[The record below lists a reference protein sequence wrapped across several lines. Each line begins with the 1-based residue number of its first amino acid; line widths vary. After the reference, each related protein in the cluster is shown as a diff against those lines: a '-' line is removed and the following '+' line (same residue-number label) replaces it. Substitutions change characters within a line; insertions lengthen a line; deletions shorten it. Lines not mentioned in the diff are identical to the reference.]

1 MTRKNTRLENIS
13 LAGDSLMDPLE
24 GPYSER
30 EALVLSEHRG
40 GKHRAFNPFGPMVS
54 SMSPLLR
61 TLLRTS
67 TPVIQTL
74 QISAA
79 QIFSV
84 ERRACIRWNITIYT
98 APSMA
103 RFHCYRSAS
112 VEIAESWLVDPTPES
127 RDRHVTRNRP
137 AIATA
142 VSRPSAH

>member
-13 LAGDSLMDPLE
+13 LAGQPGQFSDGPLG
-24 GPYSER
+24 GPYTER

-79 QIFSV
+79 RIFSV
-84 ERRACIRWNITIYT
+84 ERRVGILPYILHLLWPGSIVVVPPRLRSLRVGSWIQL
-98 APSMA
+98 PS
-103 RFHCYRSAS
+103 
-112 VEIAESWLVDPTPES
+112 PES
-127 RDRHVTRNRP
+127 RPPCDLARLGTGPRLQ
-137 AIATA
+137 
-142 VSRPSAH
+142 